1 MALPKDKWNRYRNK
15 SGRFARK
22 GKKTKREVARRWGT
36 TNRTT
41 KRYYKKKR
49 R

>member
-1 MALPKDKWNRYRNK
+1 MVKGGPWDRYRNK

-22 GKKTKREVARRWGT
+22 GKKTKREKARRYGT
-36 TNRTT
+36 TNRTISRGY
-41 KRYYKKKR
+41 KRKR